1 MSGSIHFRRAE
12 QTDIPQIEDMF
23 NSQYARKKGK
33 SYFLWQYFN
42 SYYPTVLFCAFAK
55 EKLIGMYGLQKRLLN
70 NGVKVGQAIDMLV
83 SPEFRGKG
91 IFKQLAD
98 HAVQCFQDVDLLC
111 VFPNLNGKNAVEKS
125 LGWETAGK
133 IDSMYVKSQLT
144 IDVSEEHREPWGF
157 ERNQSLYRFVYD
169 EGIRK
174 WRFGKH
180 PDYTYHYISIN
191 REAHA
196 VTKIFTDPYDGRRF
210 GDIVEFECDLGN
222 KSLLMD
228 LFTKTCH
235 YLKNQDVEGI
245 TTWALPHTE
254 LHGVVKKLG
263 FLELIQERYFCVKV
277 LNPKYKYLTDF
288 SCWHLVQADSE
299 IY

>member
-1 MSGSIHFRRAE
+1 MSGTTHFRQA
-12 QTDIPQIEDMF
+12 QQSDIPQLVYLF

-33 SYFLWQYFN
+33 NYFLWQYFD
-42 SYYPTVLFCAFAK
+42 SYYPTALFCAF
-55 EKLIGMYGLQKRLLN
+55 ENGKLIGMFGLQKRLLN
-70 NGVKVGQAIDMLV
+70 NGAKAGQAIDMLV

-98 HAVQCFQDVDLLC
+98 HAIQCFQDIDLLC
-111 VFPNLNGKNAVEKS
+111 VFPNLNGKNAVERS
-125 LGWETAGK
+125 LGWKTAGK
-133 IDSMYVKSQLT
+133 IDSMCAKPQSI
-144 IDVSEEHREPWGF
+144 IDVSEEGPEPWGF
-157 ERNQSLYRFVYD
+157 ERDQSLYRFAYD
-169 EGIRK
+169 NDIRK

-180 PDYTYHYISIN
+180 PDYTYHYISKN
-191 REAHA
+191 KERHA
-196 VTKIFTDPYDGRRF
+196 VTKIFTDPHDGIRF

-222 KSLLMD
+222 KSLLTD
-228 LFTKTCH
+228 LFAKTYH

-254 LHGVVKKLG
+254 LYGVVKKLG
-263 FLELIQERYFCVKV
+263 FSELIRERYFCIKI
-277 LNPKYKYLTDF
+277 LNPQYKYLADF

>member
-12 QTDIPQIEDMF
+12 KIDIPQLVALF
-23 NSQYARKKGK
+23 NSQYVRKKGE

-42 SYYPTVLFCAFAK
+42 SYYPTVLFCAF
-55 EKLIGMYGLQKRLLN
+55 ENGKLIGIFGLQKRLLN
-70 NGVKVGQAIDMLV
+70 NGAKAGQAIDMLV

-133 IDSMYVKSQLT
+133 IDSMCVKPQLI
-144 IDVSEEHREPWGF
+144 IDVSEGHCEPWGC
-157 ERNQSLYRFVYD
+157 ERNQSLCRFVYD

-174 WRFGKH
+174 WRFGEH

-191 REAHA
+191 KEAHA

-210 GDIVEFECDLGN
+210 GDIVEFVCDLWN
-222 KSLLMD
+222 KSLLTD

-245 TTWALPHTE
+245 TTWALPHTP

-263 FLELIQERYFCVKV
+263 FSELIQERYFCIKV
-277 LNPKYKYLTDF
+277 LNPQYKYLTDF